1 MESFWWKRKAAHSKV
16 SQVMVEESTL
26 VVLKKAYDAF
36 NARDIDAALATMQ
49 PDVEWPNGM
58 EGGTVHG
65 HAGIREYWTRQ
76 WGMIDPHVEPVN
88 FDLDETGRVVVG
100 VHQVVRDHSGRVL
113 LDRMVNHVYLME
125 DALIRSMEIH
135 E

>member
-1 MESFWWKRKAAHSKV
+1 MPWF
-16 SQVMVEESTL
+16 MVEESKL
-26 VVLKKAYDAF
+26 AVLKKAYEAF
-36 NARDIDAALATMQ
+36 NARDMDAALATMQ
-49 PDVEWPNGM
+49 PDVDWPNGM

-65 HAGIREYWTRQ
+65 HAGVREYWTRQ
-76 WGMIDPHVEPVN
+76 WGIVDPHVEPVN